1 MVANTS
7 VRVVVIGA
15 GHSGLSASYWLGRHG
30 IEHVVIERG
39 RVAESWREDRWDS
52 LRLLTPNWQNSLPGS
67 SYDGDDPDGFMTI
80 DGIIQFI
87 ADYGSNINAPIVE
100 GTNVSRVR
108 ASVNGYVIE
117 TSRGGFEA
125 RAVIL
130 ASGACNVASLPR
142 FADAMPEGVPAVH
155 SMHYKNPRQLPKG
168 PALVVG
174 ASATGLQ
181 LANEIHDSGR
191 PVTISVGEH
200 VRMPRIYR
208 GRDVQWWM
216 HATGLLDDT
225 IDDVDDLV
233 RARNIPS
240 PQLVG
245 TPDHSTVDL
254 NSLSGKGVELVGRLA
269 GVRSVGGA
277 SLAQFSGS
285 LKNVCALADLKLN
298 RLLNTFDEWANKQS
312 NLEVGKVE
320 RFANTIVSERPE
332 LGITIGGTEG
342 IQSVIWATGYK
353 PDYSWLDLPV
363 FDSKGRLKHEGGVIK
378 DFPGVVILGLTFLR
392 RRKSSFIHGANDDA
406 RELVDVLAQYLEG
419 QMPQS

>member
-7 VRVVVIGA
+7 VPVAVIGA

-39 RVAESWREDRWDS
+39 RVAESWREERWDS

-67 SYDGDDPDGFMTI
+67 SYDGDDPDGFMTM
-80 DGIIQFI
+80 DGVIQFI
-87 ADYGSNINAPIVE
+87 ADYGSDIKAPIVE
-100 GTNVSRVR
+100 GTNVTHVT

-142 FADAMPEGVPAVH
+142 FADAMPEDVPAVH

-200 VRMPRIYR
+200 VRMPRTYR
-208 GRDVQWWM
+208 ERDVQWWM

-269 GVRSVGGA
+269 GVRSMGGA

-312 NLEVGKVE
+312 NLDVGKVE
-320 RFANTIVSERPE
+320 RFANTIVSDRPE
-332 LGITIGGTEG
+332 LGITIGGTGG

-363 FDSKGRLKHEGGVIK
+363 FDSKGRLRHEGGVIK
-378 DFPGVVILGLTFLR
+378 DSPGVFILGLTFLR

-406 RELVDVLAQYLEG
+406 RELVDVLARYLEG
-419 QMPQS
+419 QVPQS

>member
-7 VRVVVIGA
+7 VPVAVIGA

-39 RVAESWREDRWDS
+39 RVAESWREERWDS

-67 SYDGDDPDGFMTI
+67 SYEGDDPDGFMTM
-80 DGIIQFI
+80 DGVIQFI
-87 ADYGSNINAPIVE
+87 ADYGSDINAPIVE
-100 GTNVSRVR
+100 GTNVTRVT

-117 TSRGGFEA
+117 TSRGRFEA

-130 ASGACNVASLPR
+130 AGGACNVASLPR
-142 FADAMPEGVPAVH
+142 FADAMPEDVPAVH

-208 GRDVQWWM
+208 ERDVQWWM

-269 GVRSVGGA
+269 GVRSMGGA

-298 RLLNTFDEWANKQS
+298 RLLDTFDEWADKQT

-332 LGITIGGTEG
+332 LGITIGGSGG

-363 FDSKGRLKHEGGVIK
+363 FDSKGRLKHEGGVVK
-378 DFPGVVILGLTFLR
+378 DSPGVVILGLTFLR

-406 RELVDVLAQYLEG
+406 RELVDVLAQYLDG
-419 QMPQS
+419 QVPQS